1 MKFLDIIKAYENN
14 LLVEQDVPPPPPPPA
29 ETPEQAQPAQPLAP
43 EVQQPEEKE
52 PEKIDLPPVVV
63 TLGRL
68 LKKALV
74 TKMSDEDA
82 RRVASLPE
90 VNEKNAND
98 VIDKIVAI
106 MKSYSAD
113 VDIDNNPKT
122 TT

>member
-1 MKFLDIIKAYENN
+1 MKFLDIIKTYENN
-14 LLVEQDVPPPPPPPA
+14 LLVEQDVPPPPPPPPA
-29 ETPEQAQPAQPLAP
+29 ETQPAQPPAP

-68 LKKALV
+68 LKKALI

-82 RRVASLPE
+82 SKVASLPE
-90 VNEKNAND
+90 INEKNAND
-98 VIDKIVAI
+98 VIDKIIAI